1 MDSKI
6 LNDALYSTY
15 TKFSETAHGK
25 NTQRGLEQIIA
36 ALIIYLK
43 SNDTKHFSRANM
55 GRENIEK
62 YIKREELAEYL
73 AEYFVKMS
81 KIKQPET

>member
-36 ALIIYLK
+36 ACLRILIQNAKAENMPDRK
-43 SNDTKHFSRANM
+43 S
-55 GRENIEK
+55 
-62 YIKREELAEYL
+62 
-73 AEYFVKMS
+73 VV
-81 KIKQPET
+81 